1 MPKKSKIAVLIM
13 AAGGS
18 TRIGSPKQLLKWKD
32 SNLLV
37 YTISKAIQ
45 LKVSKIIVVLGANS
59 EEIISQL
66 DQNKIR
72 ILVNHDWELGLGS
85 SISEGVKFIQKSY
98 PDISAV
104 LIMLS
109 DQPLIEQEHFI
120 KMIRLFEH
128 NTKKIIVTEYD
139 DEKQGVPAL
148 FDNFYFKDLC
158 ALNADYGA
166 KHLFKKYSKDIHE
179 IVNKNAS
186 FDIDTLEQYEKLYLA
201 NH

>member
-18 TRIGSPKQLLKWKD
+18 TRMGSPKQLLKWKD
-32 SNLLV
+32 SNLLEH
-37 YTISKAIQ
+37 TISKAIQ
-45 LKVSKIIVVLGANS
+45 LKVSEIIVVLGANS
-59 EEIISQL
+59 EEIISKL
-66 DQNKIR
+66 DRNKIR

-98 PDISAV
+98 PDISAL

-120 KMIRLFEH
+120 NMIRLFEH
-128 NTKKIIVTEYD
+128 NTKKIIVTEYND
-139 DEKQGVPAL
+139 DKQGVPAL

-158 ALNADYGA
+158 ELKADYGA
-166 KHLFKKYSKDIHE
+166 KHLFKKYSKGIHE

>member
-1 MPKKSKIAVLIM
+1 M

-18 TRIGSPKQLLKWKD
+18 TRMGSPKQLLKWKD
-32 SNLLV
+32 SNLLEH
-37 YTISKAIQ
+37 TISKAIQ
-45 LKVSKIIVVLGANS
+45 LKVSEIIVVLGANS
-59 EEIISQL
+59 EEIISKL

-98 PDISAV
+98 PDISAL

-120 KMIRLFEH
+120 NMIRLFEH
-128 NTKKIIVTEYD
+128 NTKKIIVTEYND
-139 DEKQGVPAL
+139 DKQGVPAL

-158 ALNADYGA
+158 ELNADYGA
-166 KHLFKKYSKDIHE
+166 KHLFKKYSKGIHE